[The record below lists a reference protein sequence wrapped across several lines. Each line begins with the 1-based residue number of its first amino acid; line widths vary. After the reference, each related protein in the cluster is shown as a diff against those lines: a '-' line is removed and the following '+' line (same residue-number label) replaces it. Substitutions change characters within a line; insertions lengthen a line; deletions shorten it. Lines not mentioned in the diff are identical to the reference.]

1 MTWLFAFSTNATL
14 QLIFLCIYFPPAGQG
29 ESATREIATK
39 LKTEATGSS

>member
-1 MTWLFAFSTNATL
+1 MTWLFVFSTNATL
-14 QLIFLCIYFPPAGQG
+14 QVIFLCIYFPLLAIG